1 MCELTME
8 EKVKIIHLVLVD
20 LKSNKDVGDI
30 MRVKP
35 ILVSKLVQ
43 MAKKNK
49 NFLLEMEVKEA

>member
-1 MCELTME
+1 MCELTLE
-8 EKVKIIHLVLVD
+8 EKVKIIHLALVD

-49 NFLLEMEVKEA
+49 GFLEEMEVK

>member
-1 MCELTME
+1 MCELTLE
-8 EKVKIIHLVLVD
+8 EKVKIIHLALVD

-35 ILVSKLVQ
+35 IMVRKLVQ

-49 NFLLEMEVKEA
+49 GFLEEMEVK